1 MSGGSLN
8 YLFCKETPDLFEA
21 VDDLKRVEL
30 HLLQR
35 GDEDIAKDVRRLI
48 EYIKTAE
55 NRIDVLRENL
65 AGVFKAVEWN
75 LSADWGDARLQQA
88 LDRYRNGEEMSG

>member
-30 HLLQR
+30 HLLQS
-35 GDEDIAKDVRRLI
+35 GAEDVAKDVRRLI

-55 NRIDVLRENL
+55 NRIDVLRGNL

-75 LSADWGDARLQQA
+75 LSADWGDARLQQE
-88 LDRYRNGEEMSG
+88 LDRYRNGEELTG